1 MQKTSI
7 QRRLIAAV
15 ILSQLLLAVGLVW
28 MAVYL
33 NHRLLRRNFDTA
45 LQGRAMSI
53 AALARYSEE
62 PHPQLIFDR
71 DMAPPPLEHGRPD
84 LYQIVGSDGRIIAQ
98 SPQWATEL
106 DALHR
111 QHGGY
116 VEFIFDNVPYRG
128 VQLERVPVFDR
139 EPDLPKG
146 EVLTV
151 SYASP
156 TDDMQRQILLSGI
169 YTAAGCAV
177 LLSISVALAVWG
189 LRRGLRPLSDLAA
202 GAARVSPANWE
213 LHASEVALNTTEL
226 VPLTQA
232 MTVMLGG
239 LRRAFDQQREFVAN
253 AAHEL
258 KTPVAILKSTMQSLL
273 QRPRVAED
281 YRAGLEQALDDLD
294 RLEKMMHLMLRLAR
308 AEQWSSGS
316 PRAELEI
323 VDVTATCQ
331 SAVDFL
337 EPLLQERGVNVE
349 VKKNGL
355 LPMRAK
361 ADDLRLVWSH
371 SRKRR
376 TIQPPGGRVRLRM
389 RGDGQYG
396 LVEVEDDGPGI
407 PPAELSRIFERL
419 YRGDS
424 PAHVK
429 PAATGTWTRNSKALR
444 RGLWSSITAESFPGH
459 GTRMGSGRSLS
470 FIIFGVTRRI
480 SPKPVHAV
488 QRVMRDGCECAR
500 PNAPVVRI

>member
-1 MQKTSI
+1 MQKISI

-33 NHRLLRRNFDTA
+33 NHRLLHRNFDTA
-45 LQGRAMSI
+45 LEGRAMSI

-106 DALHR
+106 DVLHR

-361 ADDLRLVWSH
+361 ADDLRLVWSNLLENAVRF
-371 SRKRR
+371 S
-376 TIQPPGGRVRLRM
+376 PPGGRVRLRM

-407 PPAELSRIFERL
+407 PPAELSRIFERF

-424 PAHVK
+424 SRTRE
-429 PAATGTWTRNSKALR
+429 TGGYGLGLAISKALLEAY
-444 RGLWSSITAESFPGH
+444 GGSITAESSPGH
-459 GTRMGSGRSLS
+459 GTRMVVVVPLASSS
-470 FIIFGVTRRI
+470 RI
-480 SPKPVHAV
+480 
-488 QRVMRDGCECAR
+488 DT
-500 PNAPVVRI
+500 PNQS